1 MRIAE
6 GLARLKGLKA
16 QLTALLLIVSI
27 VPLLWVSYF
36 AYVGGREALED
47 SIGVN
52 LEQLAAESM
61 DKVEMSIFWRLQQ
74 VRSAASAALEIVR
87 EAKLLPVEERR
98 RLWMAKRPISHK
110 AVELINGL
118 AMLAGREGKVV
129 LTDDR
134 GYIVHANQWS
144 LDFDQSGE
152 RWWRKA
158 YNNGLGYDY
167 IGEVKYDPNLRI
179 HSLDIAVPV
188 MGREKAEGVLEVS
201 FLLAEINETIRRLS
215 DLREGMEAYIIDEH
229 GRIVAAPPDKD
240 VRILQDKLLFPKAA
254 MEALNAPPGGT
265 GHVIE
270 RDEAGEEKVI
280 GYARSAGYMGHELT
294 GWSTLVFQPARI
306 AFESASKLKN
316 RILILTALSAVA
328 VGVIGSIFAGKLA
341 KPIIN
346 LAKAARAIGQGAFDT
361 ELPAASGGE
370 VGVLVEEFNQ
380 MRKNLKE
387 LMGRLEQEQ
396 EKIKSIVDSVAEGLV
411 FLDRRNRIGLIN
423 PAAQEM
429 LGISS
434 NSVGVEIKLAVTDPT
449 LKRLFETCQLTTH
462 QRKTVAHEVAV
473 SSGGRE
479 RVLKV
484 LASPVISKDDLLLGT
499 VYVFDDITREKEIDR
514 MKSDFVSL
522 VSHELRTPLTAIQL
536 GVSLVL
542 DGKAGPINEKQRS
555 SLEKVDRQVKRLTDL
570 INDLLDLSR
579 IESGRIQ
586 MKREP
591 ISLVDIAVSRLEEM
605 KPQADS
611 KGVKLDLEVEGEIP
625 MTVGDEARIGQV
637 ITNLLSNALKFTP
650 QGGQV
655 KVRLSRQGDMILTE
669 VIDTGP
675 GIPEEERERIFDK
688 FYQLSDFK
696 TRSQGGSGLGLSI
709 AKGIVEAHGG
719 RIWVESEVGVG
730 SNFKFLLPI
739 ISPEEIDEQDT
750 GRG

>member
-1 MRIAE
+1 M
-6 GLARLKGLKA
+6 
-16 QLTALLLIVSI
+16 
-27 VPLLWVSYF
+27 
-36 AYVGGREALED
+36 
-47 SIGVN
+47 
-52 LEQLAAESM
+52 
-61 DKVEMSIFWRLQQ
+61 
-74 VRSAASAALEIVR
+74 
-87 EAKLLPVEERR
+87 
-98 RLWMAKRPISHK
+98 
-110 AVELINGL
+110 
-118 AMLAGREGKVV
+118 
-129 LTDDR
+129 
-134 GYIVHANQWS
+134 
-144 LDFDQSGE
+144 
-152 RWWRKA
+152 
-158 YNNGLGYDY
+158 
-167 IGEVKYDPNLRI
+167 
-179 HSLDIAVPV
+179 
-188 MGREKAEGVLEVS
+188 
-201 FLLAEINETIRRLS
+201 
-215 DLREGMEAYIIDEH
+215 
-229 GRIVAAPPDKD
+229 
-240 VRILQDKLLFPKAA
+240 
-254 MEALNAPPGGT
+254 
-265 GHVIE
+265 
-270 RDEAGEEKVI
+270 
-280 GYARSAGYMGHELT
+280 
-294 GWSTLVFQPARI
+294 
-306 AFESASKLKN
+306 
-316 RILILTALSAVA
+316 
-328 VGVIGSIFAGKLA
+328 
-341 KPIIN
+341 
-346 LAKAARAIGQGAFDT
+346 
-361 ELPAASGGE
+361 
-370 VGVLVEEFNQ
+370 
-380 MRKNLKE
+380 
-387 LMGRLEQEQ
+387 
-396 EKIKSIVDSVAEGLV
+396 
-411 FLDRRNRIGLIN
+411 
-423 PAAQEM
+423 
-429 LGISS
+429 
-434 NSVGVEIKLAVTDPT
+434 EIKLAVTDPT